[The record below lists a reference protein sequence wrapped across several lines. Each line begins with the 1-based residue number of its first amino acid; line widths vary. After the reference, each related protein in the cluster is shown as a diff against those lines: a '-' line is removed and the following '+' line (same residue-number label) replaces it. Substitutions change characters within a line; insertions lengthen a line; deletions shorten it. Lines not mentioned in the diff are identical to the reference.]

1 MGVFQKY
8 ISVPKN
14 STGIYEYD
22 IGVQG
27 SENLLFLSLPKE
39 EFDYLVDNQVFE
51 YLNEKGNLMIDDY
64 ESEIVSYEILKK
76 ETQIWNKIKDITPTF
91 VYAIEEAITYKTCIG
106 LDF

>member
-1 MGVFQKY
+1 MFQKY

-14 STGIYEYD
+14 SKGISEYD

-39 EFDYLVDNQVFE
+39 EFDYLVDNKIFE

-64 ESEIVSYEILKK
+64 ESEIVSYGVLKW
-76 ETQIWNKIKDITPTF
+76 ETQIWDKRKDITPTF
-91 VYAIEEAITYKTCIG
+91 VDAIEKAITYKTFIG

>member
-1 MGVFQKY
+1 MFQKY

-14 STGIYEYD
+14 SKGNSEYD

-39 EFDYLVDNQVFE
+39 EFDYLVDNKIFE

-64 ESEIVSYEILKK
+64 ESEIVSYEVLEREVDSWLKL
-76 ETQIWNKIKDITPTF
+76 KDISPVF
-91 VYAIEEAITYKTCIG
+91 VYVIEKAITYKTFIG

>member
-1 MGVFQKY
+1 MFQKY

-14 STGIYEYD
+14 SKGNSEYD

-39 EFDYLVDNQVFE
+39 EFDYLVDNKIFE

-64 ESEIVSYEILKK
+64 ESEIVSYEVLEREVDSWLKL
-76 ETQIWNKIKDITPTF
+76 KDISPVF
-91 VYAIEEAITYKTCIG
+91 VYAIEKAITYKTFIG

>member
-1 MGVFQKY
+1 MFQKY

-14 STGIYEYD
+14 SKGISEYD

-39 EFDYLVDNQVFE
+39 EFYYLVDNKIFE

-64 ESEIVSYEILKK
+64 ESEIVSYEVLEREVELWLKL
-76 ETQIWNKIKDITPTF
+76 KDITPVF
-91 VYAIEEAITYKTCIG
+91 VYAIEKAITYKTFIG